1 MNNKISN
8 VPVPNAGV
16 AEGAHGANEPPAARA
31 NEPPAARSSQSGRP
45 ASNATLQALAQRPS
59 QSPQRAAGSTP
70 AARSRKR
77 ARVEDLPRIDN
88 AVRSRTDPAPRPA
101 NAQPGRT
108 GAADAADAQQAVTEI
123 ENQMVA
129 KLDAVRT
136 GLSEHPSAV
145 SGETLQDIRALHE
158 LALLLSAI
166 MQRLAQRSGE
176 ALVALTRG

>member
-16 AEGAHGANEPPAARA
+16 AEGAHGAKEPA
-31 NEPPAARSSQSGRP
+31 AARSTQPGRRP
-45 ASNATLQALAQRPS
+45 PNAALQALTQRPS
-59 QSPQRAAGSTP
+59 QSPQPQRAGSTP

-77 ARVEDLPRIDN
+77 VRVDDLPRLDN
-88 AVRSRTDPAPRPA
+88 AERSRTDTAPNPASTRP
-101 NAQPGRT
+101 PRT
-108 GAADAADAQQAVTEI
+108 GAADAAEAQQGVKEA
-123 ENQMVA
+123 ENQMLA

-136 GLSEHPSAV
+136 GLAGDPSKV

-176 ALVALTRG
+176 ALVALTKG